1 MKKKNTYFLATLRLI
16 CRNTPFRFLA
26 GIGLLM
32 VISVFP
38 LLNLMAVNTLMTRLM
53 ECFPSGTEANIP
65 ENIMENTMTQAQLAQ
80 HLLLPGIA
88 FIITL
93 LLNNARPFINILGS
107 YLWISTE
114 LTLQEALIGKAAGK
128 PLSFY
133 DTPSCY
139 ESLQKAKEGYKNAVG
154 TTMML
159 VSAIFVSLLSTVL
172 MAGYLGQIDWRIMAA
187 LALIVCAKGLSYR
200 MQTRM
205 LQRLRER
212 QAGDVKDRELLSSYF
227 WTKETRIYGACGH
240 FLNRWKV
247 KNELLAREKYS
258 VERRCLW
265 FTFILDGLSYL
276 FYGGVMILAVY
287 GMLRNS
293 HTASA
298 VSGIVL
304 LFVAMDTIFT
314 NIGNVVA
321 QFGSFLQNAALS
333 GDLFSFLSTEDT
345 DVRPREFLPGNAD
358 ALPNIALRLEN
369 VSFLYPMAK
378 QETLR
383 EINLTI
389 YEGEKIAIVGKNGA
403 GKSTLVKLLCGLYRP
418 AEGLI
423 RYGRPLHLQE
433 NGYENIA
440 AMFQNVNT
448 YNMTLAENV
457 SISRTQEPSDSQ
469 KVEDILGEVMG
480 RQWISGYPEGTDTK
494 IGRAFGGIELS
505 GGEKQKLSLA
515 RTFYRSGT
523 LLFFDEPNSALDPLA
538 EDKIYRQITELSKGL
553 TSFFI
558 THRLSSVKLAD
569 RILVLEKGEI
579 AEEGTFESLM
589 EKKGIFAEMYSMQRE
604 GYAK

>member
-1 MKKKNTYFLATLRLI
+1 M
-16 CRNTPFRFLA
+16 
-26 GIGLLM
+26 
-32 VISVFP
+32 
-38 LLNLMAVNTLMTRLM
+38 
-53 ECFPSGTEANIP
+53 
-65 ENIMENTMTQAQLAQ
+65 
-80 HLLLPGIA
+80 
-88 FIITL
+88 
-93 LLNNARPFINILGS
+93 
-107 YLWISTE
+107 
-114 LTLQEALIGKAAGK
+114 
-128 PLSFY
+128 
-133 DTPSCY
+133 
-139 ESLQKAKEGYKNAVG
+139 
-154 TTMML
+154 
-159 VSAIFVSLLSTVL
+159 
-172 MAGYLGQIDWRIMAA
+172 
-187 LALIVCAKGLSYR
+187 IVCAKSLSYR
-200 MQTRM
+200 IQTRR
-205 LQRLRER
+205 LQGLRER
-212 QAGDVKDRELLSSYF
+212 QAGDVKDCELLSSYF

-265 FTFILDGLSYL
+265 LTFILDGLSYL
-276 FYGGVMILAVY
+276 FYGGVMTLAVY
-287 GMLRNS
+287 GMLRGS

-345 DVRPREFLPGNAD
+345 NVRPREFLPGDMDVPSTEDSPGNAANLPTEDHLENTD
-358 ALPNIALRLEN
+358 ARPNVALHLEN

-383 EINLTI
+383 KINLTV

-403 GKSTLVKLLCGLYRP
+403 GKSTLVKLLCGLYKP

-448 YNMTLAENV
+448 YNMSLAENV
-457 SISRTQEPSDSQ
+457 SISRTQEPSDPQ
-469 KVEDILGEVMG
+469 RAEEILGEVMG
-480 RQWISGYPEGTDTK
+480 RHWISGYPEGADTK

-538 EDKIYRQITELSKGL
+538 EDKVYRQITELSQGL

-558 THRLSSVKLAD
+558 THRLSSVRLAD
-569 RILVLEKGEI
+569 RIIVLEKGEI

-604 GYAK
+604 GYGVAKWLEVHT

>member
-1 MKKKNTYFLATLRLI
+1 MKKKNTYFLLTLQLI
-16 CRNTPFRFLA
+16 CRNAPGRFLA

-32 VISVFP
+32 VISAFP
-38 LLNLMAVNTLMTRLM
+38 LLNLMALNTLMTRLM
-53 ECFPSGTEANIP
+53 ECFPSAAEANMP
-65 ENIMENTMTQAQLAQ
+65 ENMMTQAQLAQ
-80 HLLLPGIA
+80 RLLLPGTA

-107 YLWISTE
+107 YLWISAE
-114 LTLQEALIGKAAGK
+114 LALQEALIGKAAGK

-139 ESLQKAKEGYKNAVG
+139 ESLQKAMEGYKNAVG

-172 MAGYLGQIDWRIMAA
+172 MAGYLGQVDWRITAA
-187 LALIVCAKGLSYR
+187 LALIVCAKSLSYR
-200 MQTRM
+200 IQTRR
-205 LQRLRER
+205 LQNLRER
-212 QAGDVKDRELLSSYF
+212 QAGDVKDCELLSSYF

-240 FLNRWKV
+240 FLNRWKA

-258 VERRCLW
+258 VECRCLW
-265 FTFILDGLSYL
+265 LTFVLDGLSYL
-276 FYGGVMILAVY
+276 FYGGVMALAVY
-287 GMLRNS
+287 GMLRDS
-293 HTASA
+293 HKASA

-345 DVRPREFLPGNAD
+345 DVRPREFLPGDADVPPNA
-358 ALPNIALRLEN
+358 ALHLEN

-378 QETLR
+378 KQTLR
-383 EINLTI
+383 KINLTV
-389 YEGEKIAIVGKNGA
+389 YQGEKIAIVGKNGA

-418 AEGLI
+418 AEGSV
-423 RYGRPLHLQE
+423 RYGQPLHLQE

-448 YNMTLAENV
+448 YNMSLAENV
-457 SISRTQEPSDSQ
+457 SISRTQEPPDPQ
-469 KVEDILGEVMG
+469 KAERILGEVMG
-480 RQWISGYPEGTDTK
+480 RHWVSGYPEGTDTK

-538 EDKIYRQITELSKGL
+538 EDKLYRQITDLSKGL

-569 RILVLEKGEI
+569 RIIVLEKGEI

-604 GYAK
+604 GYAR